1 MAESLPNSGPAVKGK
16 WLHDCDVAQGGR
28 SVKDGRAGRETS
40 SLKTMPLKWRDGG
53 ASQEALALALRPH
66 FGQGRKVKQRRES
79 QKHGREGGR

>member
-1 MAESLPNSGPAVKGK
+1 M
-16 WLHDCDVAQGGR
+16 
-28 SVKDGRAGRETS
+28 
-40 SLKTMPLKWRDGG
+40 KTMPLKWRDGG